1 MSLKDVVIRQ
11 TLSSEKQTLMDMVNE
26 VYDSCNGHL
35 WRKNH
40 ERLSASRFDAHH
52 AKKELFVAVDS
63 ENKLVGCVCMS
74 DVDGNGRELSM
85 LAVRP
90 ECRSRGIGRKLVDF
104 VIESTKSAGCDFVSV
119 EILFPTHQPDP
130 WKDRLKMWYTSMG
143 FQFVQDMNFGD
154 LFDDAKMLVIDA
166 TFSVY
171 KKYLK

>member
-1 MSLKDVVIRQ
+1 MSLKDVVIRPS
-11 TLSSEKQTLMDMVNE
+11 LPSDKQTLMDMVNE
-26 VYDSCNGHL
+26 VYDSCESHL
-35 WRKNH
+35 WIKNH
-40 ERLSASRFDAHH
+40 ERLTASRFDAHH
-52 AKKELFVAVDS
+52 DKKELFIAVDT
-63 ENKLVGCVCMS
+63 ENKILGCVRMS

-90 ECRSRGIGRKLVDF
+90 ECRSRGIGRKLADF

-143 FQFVQDMNFGD
+143 FQFVQDMYFGD
-154 LFDDAKMLVIDA
+154 LFDDAKMLVIDT

-171 KKYLK
+171 KKYLQ